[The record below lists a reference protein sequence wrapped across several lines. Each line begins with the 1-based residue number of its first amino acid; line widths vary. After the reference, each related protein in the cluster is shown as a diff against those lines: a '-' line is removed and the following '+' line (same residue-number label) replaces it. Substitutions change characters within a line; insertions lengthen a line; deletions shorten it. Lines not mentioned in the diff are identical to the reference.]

1 MTGPGPGQGL
11 EMDPD
16 LAEPLMK
23 DLETTGVELA
33 NAWRH
38 VPTDTLAG
46 EASIGVDKLGWA
58 FREGLSGGQAASDF
72 GNGYIGFA
80 HSARESAQ
88 QLPRKYQ
95 DLAAAGL
102 SSARDYRD
110 ADQRGAAAMPR

>member
-1 MTGPGPGQGL
+1 MSPGQGL

-23 DLETTGVELA
+23 ALETTGVELA

-38 VPTDTLAG
+38 VPADTLAG
-46 EASIGVDKLGWA
+46 EAAIGVDKLGWA
-58 FREGLSGGQAASDF
+58 FREGLGGGQAATDL
-72 GNGYIGFA
+72 GDGYIAFA

-95 DLAAAGL
+95 DLAAEGLAG
-102 SSARDYRD
+102 ARAYRE
-110 ADQRGAAAMPR
+110 ADQRGAAAMPS